1 MATEKP
7 EEPLIERIVLAFGE
21 AAPAAEAAAIAA
33 ELAKGLEASLAG
45 LLVEDE
51 RLLRL
56 VDLPLAHE
64 IGFTSALM
72 RPVGRE
78 DLERALRVQAERARR
93 LIERVAESFALSWSL
108 EVVRGDLLRA
118 ALERVGPGELVVLWR
133 GARYAPAPQAR
144 GARGRRTAAAVAPAI
159 VVVWSAGAA
168 GARALRT
175 GRALARVTGGDLVLL
190 LHGSERV
197 AIDADRLG
205 ARVHRLAEF
214 STQSVMRLL
223 RDAHAGL
230 LVVARDALDEPVT
243 AASEQLACP
252 MCLVA

>member
-1 MATEKP
+1 MATERLD
-7 EEPLIERIVLAFGE
+7 EPPVERIVLAFGE

-33 ELAKGLEASLAG
+33 ALAKGLEVSLAA

-56 VDLPLAHE
+56 ADLPIARE
-64 IGFTSALM
+64 MGFTSALL

-78 DLERALRVQAERARR
+78 EVERALRVQAERARR
-93 LIERVAESFALSWSL
+93 LIEQVAESFALSWSL
-108 EVVRGDLLRA
+108 EVVRGNLLRA
-118 ALERVGPGELVVLWR
+118 ALERVEPGDLVVLWR

-144 GARGRRTAAAVAPAI
+144 KTARAAVPAI

-168 GARALRT
+168 GSRALHT

-190 LHGSERV
+190 AHDGERAAV
-197 AIDADRLG
+197 DADRRG
-205 ARVHRLAEF
+205 ARVYRLAEF
-214 STQSVMRLL
+214 STRSVMRLL
-223 RDAHAGL
+223 REAHAGL

-243 AASEQLACP
+243 DACEQLACP
-252 MCLVA
+252 ICLVA